1 MKLNKTALL
10 VSVILTGAIVFGGA
24 LVASRSEQNFVG
36 TPESVP
42 RFALPDLRTN
52 KTIRLAD
59 YAGQPLVINLFDYN
73 CVACVRELPM
83 MSRVASAS
91 PKVAFL
97 GIHLMLDRERAR
109 KFVID
114 RGVSFPVAYDETGA
128 LAPSAA
134 GLPTTVFLDATGV
147 EVDRVT
153 GAISEDDLRDR
164 LERLAPGIS

>member
-1 MKLNKTALL
+1 MKINKTALL
-10 VSVILTGAIVFGGA
+10 VSVLLTGAIVFGGA
-24 LVASRSEQNFVG
+24 IVASKGDTTIIG
-36 TPESVP
+36 TPDGVP
-42 RFALPDLRTN
+42 RFALPDLRSD

-59 YAGQPLVINLFDYN
+59 YVGQPLVINLFDYT

-83 MSRVASAS
+83 MSRVAATS

-97 GIHLMLDRERAR
+97 GIHLMLDRKRAR
-109 KFVID
+109 QFVTD

-134 GLPTTVFLDATGV
+134 GLPTTIFLDAAGV
-147 EVDRVT
+147 EVGRVT